1 MDLSGEEVLVGS
13 EFRSVPLVLLDLA
26 LKLADSPRGLLVL
39 VHLFSPQ
46 LLSLPRLMTQ
56 LS

>member
-1 MDLSGEEVLVGS
+1 MDLSGEEFLVGS
-13 EFRSVPLVLLDLA
+13 EFRSVRLVLLDLA

-56 LS
+56 VS